1 MFFFILPIIILGDKM
16 FYKHVILKVNNED
29 VLYLYLTNY
38 QEFSNEFTIP
48 QKKDDLYSRIKD
60 YIESKRIHFK
70 GKKIMF
76 VVNGL
81 IIGSLMLATN
91 SLNNIHNTDI
101 PFQYLTINKN
111 YIIEQNDN
119 IKTNNNTTLINS
131 NKNSSTTETHSKK
144 ESQPKA
150 SRTVLIKN
158 KQGKLESIVF
168 DHYLTT
174 IIAMKI
180 PPTYNTEAI
189 KAIAVLL
196 RTDAFKE
203 IYENKYLSN
212 DNNLYQNINI
222 LKDNWQDKFDNYYN
236 KLYQIVLATNN
247 QYLSHHNYFLN
258 STPTRIANNYTIGI
272 SNYGANLMA
281 KSGYSYIDILQHYY
295 PNSNISTL

>member
-1 MFFFILPIIILGDKM
+1 M
-16 FYKHVILKVNNED
+16 FYKHLILKVNNED

-38 QEFSNEFTIP
+38 QEFSNEFTHT
-48 QKKDDLYSRIKD
+48 QKKQGLYSKIKN
-60 YIESKRIHFK
+60 YIQAKRINFN
-70 GKKIMF
+70 GKKVMF

-81 IIGSLMLATN
+81 IIGSLILATSN
-91 SLNNIHNTDI
+91 FNEIDNKGI
-101 PFQYLTINKN
+101 PFQYLNINKD
-111 YIIEQNDN
+111 YIIEKNNDLE
-119 IKTNNNTTLINS
+119 IDNNNIDLTD
-131 NKNSSTTETHSKK
+131 SSQNNYTIITNTKREIEQ
-144 ESQPKA
+144 ESPAKPKL

-189 KAIAVLL
+189 KAMAVLL

-212 DNNLYQNINI
+212 TNNLYQDINI
-222 LKDNWQDKFDNYYN
+222 LKDNWRDKFDSYYG
-236 KLYQIVLATNN
+236 KLHQIVLDTNN

-258 STPTRIANNYTIGI
+258 TIPTKITNGYTIGI

-281 KSGYSYIDILQHYY
+281 KAGYNYIDILQHYY
-295 PNSNISTL
+295 PNSNILTL